1 MDREKYIEKGD
12 FYMKYVVTINN
23 KKYEVE
29 VERGQASIVSTADV
43 EKPVIVPHIVPAA
56 VTAQPSPSSPEIGT
70 GSGDAIKAPMPGTLL
85 DIKISEG
92 AKVKKGQVIF
102 ILEAMKMENE
112 IMAPK
117 DGAVVQIRTA
127 KGSAVSTGDILAVI
141 QS

>member
-1 MDREKYIEKGD
+1 
-12 FYMKYVVTINN
+12 MKYVVTINS

-29 VERGQASIVSTADV
+29 VEKGQASIVSTANV
-43 EKPVIVPHIVPAA
+43 EVPVIVPHMAPAA
-56 VTAQPSPSSPEIGT
+56 APAALAAAAVQKSPAPSGPDIGK
-70 GSGDAIKAPMPGTLL
+70 GEVIKAPMPGTLL

-92 AKVKKGQVIF
+92 VKVKKGQVLF

-112 IMAPK
+112 IMSPI
-117 DGAVVQIRTA
+117 DGTVVQIKAA